1 MGSQKPPHNGQIW
14 QGRRAKK
21 KKDEKTKLEIKS
33 TERRKF
39 EMRYFC
45 YLVVVHD
52 RLKVSDLRIG
62 VCFAPAKSMSHFN
75 SL

>member
-21 KKDEKTKLEIKS
+21 KKS
-33 TERRKF
+33 TERRKY

-45 YLVVVHD
+45 YLVVAHD

-62 VCFAPAKSMSHFN
+62 VCFAAAKSMTHSN